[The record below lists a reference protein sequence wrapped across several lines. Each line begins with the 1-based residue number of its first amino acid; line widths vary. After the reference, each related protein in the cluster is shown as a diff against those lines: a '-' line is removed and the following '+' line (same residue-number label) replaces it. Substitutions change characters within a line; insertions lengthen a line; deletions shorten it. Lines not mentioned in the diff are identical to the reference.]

1 MIYTLRKNK
10 TGETLAVDTK
20 YVDEDVLADWLF
32 PSSSAPEDIDEIIE
46 ALVNTLQLFRGEDDE
61 ITEELDIEIVPFRQV
76 VAA

>member
-20 YVDEDVLADWLF
+20 YIDEAVLEAWLF
-32 PSSSAPEDIDEIIE
+32 PSSSAPEDIDEILE
-46 ALVNTLQLFRGEDDE
+46 ALVNTVQLFRGEDDE

>member
-1 MIYTLRKNK
+1 MIYTLRKNE

-20 YVDEDVLADWLF
+20 YVDEDVLVDWLF

-46 ALVNTLQLFRGEDDE
+46 ALVNTIQLFQGKGDE
-61 ITEELDIEIVPFRQV
+61 ITEELDIEIIPLRQV

>member
-1 MIYTLRKNK
+1 MISTLRKNE

-20 YVDEDVLADWLF
+20 YVDEDVLVDWLF

-46 ALVNTLQLFRGEDDE
+46 ALVNTIQLFQGKDDE
-61 ITEELDIEIVPFRQV
+61 ITEELDIEIIPLRQV

>member
-20 YVDEDVLADWLF
+20 YVDEAVLVDWLF
-32 PSSSAPEDIDEIIE
+32 PSSSAPADIDEIIE
-46 ALVNTLQLFRGEDDE
+46 ALVNTLQLFQGKDDE

>member
-20 YVDEDVLADWLF
+20 YIDEAVLEDWLY

-46 ALVNTLQLFRGEDDE
+46 ALVNTVQLFQGKDDE
-61 ITEELDIEIVPFRQV
+61 ITEELDIEIIPFRPV

>member
-20 YVDEDVLADWLF
+20 YIDEAVLEAWLF
-32 PSSSAPEDIDEIIE
+32 PSASAPEDIDEIIE
-46 ALVNTLQLFRGEDDE
+46 ALVNTVQLFRGEDDE

>member
-1 MIYTLRKNK
+1 MIYTLRKNT

-20 YVDEDVLADWLF
+20 YIDEAVLEGWLF

-46 ALVNTLQLFRGEDDE
+46 ALVNTVQLFQGKDDE
-61 ITEELDIEIVPFRQV
+61 ITEELDLEIIPFRPV